1 MGFIDDKNNVFQQI
15 AVFET
20 LGNLPENRITS
31 SFDSVTSKS
40 KNLLPFILD
49 LLTVLCK
56 DDSKPRNTSVP
67 KFGSTAIFPPGTQQ
81 KQEVSPRSRVKC
93 ELTRILIEIL
103 VDFWPVL
110 IKILK
115 EGIVKALK
123 AGLLCPTDFQIPN
136 PPVTLSIEL
145 PNIDLSNLM
154 KVDPN
159 IFPGNLLFG
168 DPETDLNLF
177 LSNLIQNGTNSATP
191 VTGSWKNLLDFNF
204 DPNTENIDIAIN
216 SAYNNQPFDNF
227 LFDFIN
233 SIELIDF
240 KNLLPQLMNQ
250 LFGSI
255 DVSLPNFDSESS
267 VSKEKVDGMVDKVLN
282 SDPCQEDFIFDNS
295 FFEFNSDE
303 LLDIEKRSNDRKSGQ
318 LTVDAGCSPF
328 SSTIS
333 TQTLKN
339 LSDDLDNASP
349 SEYKSIVAQYTDTML
364 DEMQPFQSGSAE
376 ANQQKKAFSVKIAT
390 SIPKLFTDV
399 VFTPKIT
406 ILYQLAQNLITNT
419 ITDVGVSVNVDDTL
433 KSAKFDFAKANKV
446 FFEFVVRESMAALL
460 EILVN
465 QIKEEVIKLV
475 ISLTTK
481 LIKEA
486 ADKRIKQLLSLVG
499 GSAITAGI
507 ASIPTPDVSDF
518 V

>member
-1 MGFIDDKNNVFQQI
+1 
-15 AVFET
+15 
-20 LGNLPENRITS
+20 
-31 SFDSVTSKS
+31 
-40 KNLLPFILD
+40 
-49 LLTVLCK
+49 
-56 DDSKPRNTSVP
+56 
-67 KFGSTAIFPPGTQQ
+67 
-81 KQEVSPRSRVKC
+81 
-93 ELTRILIEIL
+93 
-103 VDFWPVL
+103 
-110 IKILK
+110 
-115 EGIVKALK
+115 
-123 AGLLCPTDFQIPN
+123 
-136 PPVTLSIEL
+136 
-145 PNIDLSNLM
+145 M

-216 SAYNNQPFDNF
+216 STYNNQPFDNF